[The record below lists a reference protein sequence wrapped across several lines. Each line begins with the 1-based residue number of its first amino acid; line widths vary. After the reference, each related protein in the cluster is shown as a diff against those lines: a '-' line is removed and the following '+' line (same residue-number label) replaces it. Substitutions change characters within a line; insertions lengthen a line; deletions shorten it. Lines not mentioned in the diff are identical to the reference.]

1 MSIDNTFVFDFWI
14 LATVVCVKWCFVV
27 VLICVSLVTDS
38 VECLFM
44 WLLALFISTLEKCV
58 FISFAIFKLSY
69 LSFYYWTERVFFFA
83 IHILDIKAFI
93 RYTNCQHFL
102 PFCGLLFYSV
112 SVFCTKY
119 FSFDEVCVLL
129 LSLLLLSYLRNLANS
144 SVTRVSPFSFLSC
157 IVLALMFGPFELIFV
172 RG

>member
-102 PFCGLLFYSV
+102 PFCGPFFHFLMMSFEAQVSLILMMYSWFFSCVACTFGILFKNLLP
-112 SVFCTKY
+112 
-119 FSFDEVCVLL
+119 DPRLWR
-129 LSLLLLSYLRNLANS
+129 LSLC
-144 SVTRVSPFSFLSC
+144 FS
-157 IVLALMFGPFELIFV
+157 
-172 RG
+172 